1 MNAPSGTQR
10 SFPHDASAA
19 AFLLGGIGT
28 GNVSVDARGSLVDWE
43 IFNRPAKGRKLPF
56 SFFALS
62 SQPDGGERQTRVLE
76 GPVQPPHT
84 RSHGYSPGEVAGLP
98 HFTTSRLVGEYPF
111 VWVDLVD
118 ESLGLD
124 VRMEAFTPFVP
135 LDADASGIPAAV
147 IRYRCRNTGTDAR
160 EVSVAGSL
168 PNVCGMQGFG
178 LFGKVDL
185 PNPVRNELRRGD
197 GVTGLFYAPESI
209 EPDAL
214 EYATMALLT
223 TEQHATWRAEW
234 LPAHWVDHIQD
245 FWDDFAADGAL
256 EPESHYDAPMGALQK
271 PGNLKVGS
279 VGGRA
284 RIEPG
289 DEHVFEFVLAWHVPN
304 RLGGWTEEEAREAAA
319 GAGQGHTGRLATVR
333 NYYATRFDDAW
344 SAATSLLDNL
354 DTLEAQTDA
363 FHDALFGSTLPPE
376 VIDAAASNITVL
388 RSTTCYRLEDGS
400 FLGWEGCFDGAGCC
414 EGSCTHVWNYAQTVA
429 FLFPELERSMRRIEF
444 GMETDEG
451 GSMAFRARSIY
462 GLPRWEMLPATD
474 GQLGTIV
481 RLYRDWK
488 LSGDDE
494 FLRELWPKAA
504 LALDFAFE
512 YWDRDDDCVLDSQ
525 QHNTYDI
532 EFFGPNSLSNS
543 FFYAALAAGEEIAEH
558 FGESER
564 ADRYRTARREG
575 SARMDELLWNGEY
588 YEQRIDDVDE
598 YRYQYGAGCLSDQL
612 VGQYLAHVAG
622 LGHVL
627 PEEHVR
633 SAMRAIVEHNFMP
646 DVGVVPSVQRTYAL
660 PGESGLMLC
669 TWPRGGRP
677 RLPFVYSDEV
687 WTGIEYQVAATCV
700 WEGLVDEAVQLVRAA
715 RERHDGY
722 RRNPWNEV
730 ECGHHYARSMAS
742 WALIPAM
749 SGFRCDLAAGTV
761 EFDPPAA
768 DAAREFRC
776 FFSTGR
782 SWGVYRQTT
791 EPDGTVDRSVEIRG
805 GEAVPG
811 W

>member
-1 MNAPSGTQR
+1 MRNDRGLR
-10 SFPHDASAA
+10 S
-19 AFLLGGIGT
+19 
-28 GNVSVDARGSLVDWE
+28 
-43 IFNRPAKGRKLPF
+43 
-56 SFFALS
+56 
-62 SQPDGGERQTRVLE
+62 
-76 GPVQPPHT
+76 
-84 RSHGYSPGEVAGLP
+84 
-98 HFTTSRLVGEYPF
+98 
-111 VWVDLVD
+111 LVD
-118 ESLGLD
+118 ESLELD

-147 IRYRCRNTGTDAR
+147 IRYRCRNTGSAAR
-160 EVSVAGSL
+160 EVSVVGSL
-168 PNVCGMQGFG
+168 PNVCGMRGFG
-178 LFGKVDL
+178 LFGNVDL
-185 PNPVRNELRRGD
+185 PRPVRNELRRD
-197 GVTGLFYAPESI
+197 GGATGLFYAPESI
-209 EPDAL
+209 DPDAL

-223 TEQHATWRAEW
+223 TEADPTWRAEW

-256 EPESHYDAPMGALQK
+256 EPESRHDAPMGALQK

-279 VGGRA
+279 VGGCA

-304 RLGGWTEEEAREAAA
+304 RPGGWTEEEARQAAQAAA
-319 GAGQGHTGRLATVR
+319 ADRAAAPIATVR
-333 NYYATRFDDAW
+333 NYYATKFDDAW
-344 SAATSLLDNL
+344 SAARHLLGNLESLE
-354 DTLEAQTDA
+354 TRTDA
-363 FHDALFGSTLPPE
+363 FHDALFGSSLPPE
-376 VIDAAASNITVL
+376 IIDAAASNITVL
-388 RSTTCYRLEDGS
+388 RSPTCYRLEDGS

-444 GMETDEG
+444 GMETDES

-481 RLYRDWK
+481 RLYREWK

-543 FFYAALAAGEEIAEH
+543 FFYAALAAGEEIAVH
-558 FGESER
+558 LGESER

-598 YRYQYGAGCLSDQL
+598 YRYQYGTGCLSDQL
-612 VGQYLAHVAG
+612 MGQYLAHVAG
-622 LGHVL
+622 IGHVL

-633 SAMRAIVEHNFMP
+633 SAMRAIVEHNFLP

-742 WALIPAM
+742 WALIPAL

-761 EFDPPAA
+761 EFDPPEAVAA
-768 DAAREFRC
+768 ATAAPSTVAREFRC

-791 EPDGTVDRSVEIRG
+791 SADGDVDRSLEVRG